1 MTGAGAAVLS
11 REGNGPYVTHAT
23 IGKVV
28 DKGIKDA
35 NNMGAAM
42 APAAYSTLTAHFADT
57 GRRPADYDL
66 IVTGDLGELGRSIVL
81 DLFRADGVEL
91 DNYNDCG
98 VMVFDLPA
106 QDVHCGG
113 SGCGCCASVLTGY
126 LLTGLE
132 QGKWKRILFCP
143 TGALHSPTSSLQ
155 GESIPGIC
163 HAVAIST
170 EKGA

>member
-1 MTGAGAAVLS
+1 
-11 REGNGPYVTHAT
+11 
-23 IGKVV
+23 
-28 DKGIKDA
+28 
-35 NNMGAAM
+35 M

-98 VMVFDLPA
+98 VMIFDLPA

-113 SGCGCCASVLTGY
+113 SGCGCSAVVLAGF
-126 LLTGLE
+126 LLDGMK
-132 QGKWKRILFCP
+132 QGRWRRILFCG
-143 TGALHSPTSSLQ
+143 TGALLSPTSSQQ
-155 GESIPGIC
+155 GESIPSIC
-163 HAVAIST
+163 HAVALDT
-170 EKGA
+170 GK